1 MSSALFGVGIG
12 PLGLS
17 LFFLKSAIICYQLGL
32 LMLHLGQLFW
42 LLNLGMFPKGKKLPC
57 PIPTLKKKNQEK
69 KYCFIWTGPTNPN
82 SHSRMCLLLFVGS

>member
-57 PIPTLKKKNQEK
+57 PIPTLKKKKPREKVLLYLDWPNQ
-69 KYCFIWTGPTNPN
+69 P
-82 SHSRMCLLLFVGS
+82 

>member
-32 LMLHLGQLFW
+32 LKMLHLGQLFW
-42 LLNLGMFPKGKKLPC
+42 LLNLGMFPREKKLPC
-57 PIPTLKKKNQEK
+57 PIPTLKKKKKVLLYLDWPNQ
-69 KYCFIWTGPTNPN
+69 P
-82 SHSRMCLLLFVGS
+82 